1 MEDTTTDEPN
11 RADES
16 VSGAAPA
23 FTSVNAASASTPA
36 EVKDEEAPEDRPVT
50 VPVTPKKRAS
60 VSKKKDDEADD
71 DDESPKKKTKGTPR
85 QRKAPAAK
93 PAESTAIGTSV
104 DELSQADK
112 VLLKMKEEGKPWAE
126 VNDMWEMIT
135 GKKPAKS
142 TLPNR
147 YARLKANIE
156 AVKEDD
162 KPKLF
167 EAKEAVEER
176 FEREKWNQIAAA
188 MKELGTDDYT
198 GAFLQKQFK
207 KLQDS
212 AVAATAA
219 TTNATAADSDTTP
232 APAE

>member
-11 RADES
+11 RAAEL
-16 VSGAAPA
+16 VSEAAPK
-23 FTSVNAASASTPA
+23 FTSVNNASDLTPPK
-36 EVKDEEAPEDRPVT
+36 VKDEEAHEDTPAAI
-50 VPVTPKKRAS
+50 PVTPKKRAS

-93 PAESTAIGTSV
+93 PAESTAIATSV

-126 VNDMWEMIT
+126 INDMWEMIT

-167 EAKEAVEER
+167 EAKKTVEER

-207 KLQDS
+207 KLQD
-212 AVAATAA
+212 AGAATAA
-219 TTNATAADSDTTP
+219 AANTTAADDDTTP